1 MSVAT
6 GPDVSLVV
14 AARPESVALVRQA
27 LAGMCEALGVSERV
41 ADDVRIAVTE
51 ACTNAVVHAYEEDAD
66 ATVEVDA
73 SQRASTVVVVVRD
86 RGRGMGRWS
95 QAGGLGLGLPLI
107 AALTQNV
114 EVRAGPGDS
123 GTEVVMTF
131 DLEARR
137 DDG

>member
-1 MSVAT
+1 VTAVA
-6 GPDVSLVV
+6 PDVSLTV

-27 LAGMCEALGVSERV
+27 LAGMCEALGLAERL

-51 ACTNAVVHAYEEDAD
+51 ACTNAVVHAYEEDAG

-73 SQRASTVVVVVRD
+73 SEDGTHLIVVVRD

-114 EVRAGPGDS
+114 EVRGSSSEG

-131 DLEARR
+131 DLEAHR
-137 DDG
+137 DDD